1 MKYKD
6 MTKAELIEKLKEQ
19 EHLASAVDAKDEE
32 IARYRKNLQAMKA
45 QVDKREDESA
55 ELEQLKNAIKI
66 LEDNN
71 KKVMTI
77 AQEKVKSVSLYKTA
91 FLSLL
96 KSMQGTLDNTIELE
110 ALLSE
115 KISK

>member
-1 MKYKD
+1 
-6 MTKAELIEKLKEQ
+6 MTKTELIEKLKEQ

-32 IARYRKNLQAMKA
+32 IARYRKNLQAMKES
-45 QVDKREDESA
+45 VDKMEDESA
-55 ELEQLKNAIKI
+55 ELKQLRNAIKV
-66 LEDNN
+66 LEENN
-71 KKVMTI
+71 KKVIAI
-77 AQEKVKSVSLYKTA
+77 AQEKVKAVEIYKTA
-91 FLSLL
+91 FVSLL